1 MVVLNKKAFK
11 LPRVERDKFI
21 LLLRLG
27 LEYNRELGVFSIA
40 NYNNIEKLVD
50 TIASI
55 LNLDKVAF
63 LQNCIICG
71 SDFPCEN
78 CKYYELCTT
87 RDLPFHCVCPRCLNE
102 EKTAQ
107 KKPKIVGQGTLDL
120 FG

>member
-1 MVVLNKKAFK
+1 MVVLNKKSFK

-27 LEYNRELGVFSIA
+27 LNYNRELGVFSIG
-40 NYNNIEKLVD
+40 NYNNVEKLVD
-50 TIASI
+50 TIAGI
-55 LNLDKVAF
+55 LNVDKVAF

-102 EKTAQ
+102 EKTTQ
-107 KKPKIVGQGTLDL
+107 KKPKIVGQGILDL